1 MFALPLKAPAAIQGF
16 RQMPSPVPAAD
27 SPRPPADGFLTRRR
41 GKALALAALTA
52 IGLYLCLLMAQPF
65 LAALAWAA
73 ALAVVTRPV
82 AVWLQRKGLGPS
94 LSASLTVTL
103 VALLLLAP
111 TVFVGYHLARE
122 AAQALQRLEDPAETA
137 RWQAV
142 LTQYEPV
149 RTAWDWTQDNLDLQP
164 QLAGFLQQLSQ
175 GIGGFISGSL
185 VTLVQL
191 LLMLC
196 VLFYLYRDEQEA
208 LRGLRLLLPLSDPE
222 ADVVFRRVND
232 TLFATVYGRLVVALM
247 QGVLGGLMFWWLGLS
262 SPLLWALVM
271 GLLSVLPYLGSFV
284 VWAPVALL
292 LLAEGN
298 WIKALVLTAW
308 GTVVIGLAD
317 NLVYP
322 IVVGDR
328 LRMHSL
334 VALFSLLGGLAV
346 FGAAGLVLGPVI
358 VSVTLA
364 LLEIWRRRTAGGAA
378 AETAA

>member
-1 MFALPLKAPAAIQGF
+1 
-16 RQMPSPVPAAD
+16 MPSPVPAAD
-27 SPRPPADGFLTRRR
+27 SSRPPADGFLTRRR

-52 IGLYLCLLMAQPF
+52 IGLYLCFLMARPF
-65 LAALAWAA
+65 LAALVWAV

-82 AVWLQRKGLGPS
+82 AVWLQRKGLGPAV
-94 LSASLTVTL
+94 SASLTVSL
-103 VALLLLAP
+103 VTLLLLAP
-111 TVFVGYHLARE
+111 TLFVGYHLARE
-122 AAQALQRLEDPAETA
+122 AAQALQRLKDPAETA

-142 LTQYEPV
+142 LEQYPRVKEYW
-149 RTAWDWTQDNLDLQP
+149 TWTQDNLDLQP
-164 QLAGFLQQLSQ
+164 QLASFLQQLSQ

-208 LRGLRLLLPLSDPE
+208 LRGVRLLLPLSDPE

-232 TLFATVYGRLVVALM
+232 TLFATVYGRLAVALM
-247 QGVLGGLMFWWLGLS
+247 QGMLGGLMFWWLGLS
-262 SPLLWALVM
+262 SPLLWGLVM

-298 WIKALVLTAW
+298 WIKALVLTVW

-317 NLVYP
+317 NLIYP

-346 FGAAGLVLGPVI
+346 FGAAGLVLGPAI

>member
-1 MFALPLKAPAAIQGF
+1 
-16 RQMPSPVPAAD
+16 
-27 SPRPPADGFLTRRR
+27 
-41 GKALALAALTA
+41 
-52 IGLYLCLLMAQPF
+52 MAQPF
-65 LAALAWAA
+65 LAAIAWAV
-73 ALAVVTRPV
+73 ALAVVTRPI
-82 AVWLQRKGLGPS
+82 ALGLRRKGAGPA
-94 LSASLTVTL
+94 LSASLTVTF

-122 AAQALQRLEDPAETA
+122 AAEAVQRLEDPAELA
-137 RWQAV
+137 RWQTV
-142 LTQYEPV
+142 LKRYPRVEQ
-149 RTAWDWTQDNLDLQP
+149 AWNWTQENLDLRP
-164 QLAGFLQQLSQ
+164 QVTGFLQRLSQ
-175 GIGGFISGSL
+175 GIGGFLSGSL

-208 LRGLRLLLPLSDPE
+208 LQGVRLLLPLSDPE
-222 ADVVFRRVND
+222 AELVLRRVND
-232 TLFATVYGRLVVALM
+232 TLFATVYGRVAVALM
-247 QGVLGGLMFWWLGLS
+247 QGVLGGLMFWWLGLA
-262 SPLLWALVM
+262 SPLLWGLVM

-292 LLAEGN
+292 LLAEGS

-308 GTVVIGLAD
+308 GSVVIGLAD

-322 IVVGDR
+322 ILVGDR

-346 FGAAGLVLGPVI
+346 FGGAGLVLGPVV

-364 LLEIWRRRTAGGAA
+364 LLQIWRRRTAGGAA